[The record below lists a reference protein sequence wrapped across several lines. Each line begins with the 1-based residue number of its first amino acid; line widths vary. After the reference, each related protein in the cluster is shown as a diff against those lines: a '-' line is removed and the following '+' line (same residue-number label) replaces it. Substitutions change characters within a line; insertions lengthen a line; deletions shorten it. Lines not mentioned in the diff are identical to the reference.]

1 MDLPAVRTHK
11 IMIER
16 LVVLNKLRG
25 VLQLA
30 PSFNA
35 SYAFRGLWK
44 RVVALDYAK
53 PKSQF
58 LAKDVAVKG
67 KTYVGDKI
75 TVKGTVTKVDVSDP
89 SSAKIYLEDGIE
101 CNLGKF
107 KAMATSCKGWRY
119 GLCGWFSRALPGGRY
134 LASACHAQRSDCSVC
149 SSITL
154 QWGY

>member
-30 PSFNA
+30 LLLMPAMLFVGCGKGWS
-35 SYAFRGLWK
+35 
-44 RVVALDYAK
+44 LDYAK

-107 KAMATSCKGWRY
+107 KAMATSCKVGDTVFVDGFLERCQE
-119 GLCGWFSRALPGGRY
+119 GDIL
-134 LASACHAQRSDCSVC
+134 
-149 SSITL
+149 L
-154 QWGY
+154 QPAMLRDPTAAFVPQ